1 MSKANS
7 KQKAK
12 IVKPKETNVQEI
24 HFPASVL
31 APVRSFLSDRLKKL
45 EKNKKEIE
53 ESDPFSSEARVS
65 DNAAPDTEAEEQ
77 FGHALT
83 SAARDQIERRIIQTR
98 KALTRA
104 KIGKYGIC
112 ENCGKM
118 IDTDRL
124 MIYPEATRCVDCERK
139 K

>member
-1 MSKANS
+1 MNRKDQNKVNKTPTSG
-7 KQKAK
+7 Q
-12 IVKPKETNVQEI
+12 I

-31 APVRSFLSDRLKKL
+31 APVASFLSFRLKKL

-53 ESDPFSSEARVS
+53 EGDPFSSEARVS
-65 DNAAPDTEAEEQ
+65 DNAASDTEAEEQ
-77 FGHALT
+77 FGHAMS
-83 SAARDQIERRIIQTR
+83 SALKDQIERKIIQTR
-98 KALTRA
+98 KALTRVR
-104 KIGKYGIC
+104 IGKYAIC